1 MIRPK
6 PDVPERVPVI
16 SFPTPEG
23 QSDLLFYEIRDG
35 DVPKNKL
42 WSYGDAH
49 PDVAKFPNH
58 ELVFVAAEG
67 GAGWQRWYYAANRE
81 NQHLYN
87 WQFTD
92 TTDWPQ
98 LAQTFIVRRSEFSV
112 TTTYE
117 MPPKDV
123 IPYPLEW
130 SATGIEERP
139 INDEVL
145 ASTFVTVVVTRE
157 KIRVRAGD
165 GTYSDL
171 ELVGREFD
179 PDTNSTTSYRRSK
192 VPAGESI
199 PEGIQ
204 PDGSIVE
211 LQPVNTLWSIKN
223 TKQAAGLAGKAVNG
237 KAYRSYQIVTNWAW
251 PAVLDYVRITKVNAD
266 PGVAYSAV
274 TGYVTVPVYSA
285 DAYSGP
291 CLATIQEEWTSK
303 MPVVGGNPLWD
314 NTMSGTGLSASP
326 QLIPPTVMLP
336 KSIYFDSPLL
346 RVNVP
351 ECLHGPLT
359 FYEGPYNQFYPA
371 TNYERWPGS
380 VYAEV
385 DLRPSQGGWLKK
397 TMIVNAP
404 SLGGVQSALVLG
416 IDEVLEDGVPISQVF
431 ATSFKLKWN
440 ALAGTT
446 VLNLDISTDPTF
458 TTGFLVN
465 STDNFKNKS
474 VLGTTSKLVTGA
486 SRGVTYYCR
495 LKSSRVEDYGT
506 PSTADDQVISVQSAT
521 LAVTCPP
528 QPEIYLATPGTNWPS
543 NLTSYIDLPPITGSL
558 AFGDVQPPASLTKT
572 IIIRN
577 TGLVAITN
585 LGFSFSG
592 SDFSATGT
600 IPTTVDPGQYEEVTV
615 RFAPTTFSPTTRTAT
630 MTVTSNALNTPSYAV
645 ELTGRSVQPEVNVKY
660 LGTSRLTTSVVNFAD
675 DTSARVNTGTS
686 GVFSLTIENLGNGP
700 LTTAVTSSDPSTI
713 WKLDSAPSE
722 PIPPGGSDEFTVTF
736 TPDEAGSRTTTI
748 SIINNDVT
756 PDSAG
761 SVENPY
767 QLFLTAVGRAVG
779 KISVVAPDVTSGEPL
794 PPGGAY
800 NFGISQFSPSTA
812 KTKNFTVKN
821 IGKAPLNITAIEI
834 TQTAPNQ
841 FSFGTLSFPLT
852 IPVDSS
858 IELPVTFTPTSAGTK
873 TALLKITSDDPT
885 QLLYTASLSGGGG
898 SAQEI
903 QVEQPEG
910 TSLDANVS
918 TLTNYFVNFGSL
930 LVGSSKTLTFWI
942 RNVGNAQL
950 NISSIELGG
959 DNPSK
964 FTLGALQASPAT
976 HLDGGQKASFDVT
989 FNASSTGYFK
999 ATVTINSGDA
1009 SEPQYIIPLNGFA
1022 HPAGS
1027 LTTGQPSAIVLGQSS
1042 ATADVLYGFNEGAPT
1057 VAGGLSLHSAR
1068 PAVSV
1073 SGRVAIADAGNNR
1086 VLIWNTYSA
1095 LSTFKNPDVVL
1106 GQSSLTSGAP
1116 AAVSASSLSS
1126 PSAVAWFGD
1135 KLLVSDYVRSRILI
1149 WNDPQSNNQAANL
1162 VLGGQASA
1170 GASPFT
1176 ASTSGCS
1183 ATLNRGITDIFV
1195 VPSGVNTGKIIA
1207 SDPRNYRILIWNTFP
1222 TVNVAPASVALGQAL
1237 VNNLTV
1243 SVASTVPVLSFVESG
1258 VTLPRFSSSTSV
1270 CVGPDGRLYIA
1281 DNSGSR
1287 VLVYAA
1293 VPTAANTPPTD
1304 VLFRAG
1310 LSPTAGYTGSYSTPP
1325 TPSSTPVFGVAV
1337 NAAGHLAVS
1346 TGEGRVLLFFK
1357 PAFSDS
1363 FPDALVGSSR
1373 FEGSAGGAPSSTSLV
1388 FPKGVTW
1395 YGGDLLVN
1403 DRNRVAIFK
1412 P

>member
-6 PDVPERVPVI
+6 PDIPERVPVI

-23 QSDLLFYEIRDG
+23 QSDLLFYEMRDG
-35 DVPKNKL
+35 DLPKNKA
-42 WSYGDAH
+42 WAYGDQH
-49 PDVAKFPNH
+49 PDSAKFPHH

-98 LAQTFIVRRSEFSV
+98 IAQTFIVRRSDFSV
-112 TTTYE
+112 TSTYE
-117 MPPKDV
+117 MPPLDV
-123 IPYPLEW
+123 IPLPLEW
-130 SATGIEERP
+130 AATGVEERP
-139 INDEVL
+139 INDETL
-145 ASTFVTVVVTRE
+145 ASLFVTVVVTRE
-157 KIRVRAGD
+157 KVRSRQEGGSYA
-165 GTYSDL
+165 DL

-192 VPAGESI
+192 VPAGTSI

-204 PDGSIVE
+204 ADGSFVE

-223 TKQAAGLAGKAVNG
+223 TKQAAGLAGKAILG
-237 KAYRSYQIVTNWAW
+237 KASRTYQIITNWAW
-251 PAVLDYVRITKVNAD
+251 PAVLDYVRITPEYSD
-266 PGVAYSAV
+266 PGDIYSAV
-274 TGYVTVPVYSA
+274 TGYVTVPVYAA

-291 CLATIQEEWTSK
+291 CLATIIEEWTSK
-303 MPVVGGNPLWD
+303 LPIVGGDATWDSTKSTSPALPQPTPL
-314 NTMSGTGLSASP
+314 
-326 QLIPPTVMLP
+326 LP
-336 KSIYFDSPLL
+336 KSISFRSTLL
-346 RVNVP
+346 DVSVP
-351 ECLHGPLT
+351 ECLHGPLN
-359 FYEGPYNQFYPA
+359 FYAGNFEQFYPA
-371 TNYERWPGS
+371 TNYPRWPGS
-380 VYAEV
+380 VVAEV
-385 DLRPSQGGWLKK
+385 NLRPNQGGWLKSIMLIK
-397 TMIVNAP
+397 PP
-404 SLGGVQSALVLG
+404 SQAGVQSE
-416 IDEVLEDGVPISQVF
+416 IVLELDQLF
-431 ATSFKLKWN
+431 ATSFSLKWN

-446 VLNLDISTDPTF
+446 DLNLDVSTDPTF

-465 STDNFKNKS
+465 STDNFNNKS

-486 SRGVTYYCR
+486 ARGVTYYCR
-495 LKSSRVEDYGT
+495 LKSSRVESYGT
-506 PSTADDQVISVQSAT
+506 PTTADDQVIDAQSAT

-528 QPEIYLATPGTNWPS
+528 QPEIYLATPGPNWPAT
-543 NLTSYIDLPPITGSL
+543 LTSYIDLPTITGSL

-577 TGLVAITN
+577 TGLVALTN
-585 LGFSFSG
+585 LVFSFSG
-592 SDFSATGT
+592 SDFSTTGT
-600 IPTTVDPGQYEEVTV
+600 VPTTVGPGQYEEVTV

-675 DTSARVNTGTS
+675 DTSARVNTGDS
-686 GVFSLTIENLGNGP
+686 GVFSLTIENLGSGP
-700 LTTAVTSSDPSTI
+700 LTTAVTSSDQSAI
-713 WKLDSAPSE
+713 WKIDSAPSD

-736 TPDEAGSRTTTI
+736 SPNEGGSKTTTI
-748 SIINNDVT
+748 SITNNDVT

-767 QLFLTAVGRAVG
+767 QLFLTAFGRAVG
-779 KISVVAPDVTSGEPL
+779 KISVIAPEVTSGESL
-794 PPGGAY
+794 PSGGTY
-800 NFGISQFSPSTA
+800 NFGISQFNPATA
-812 KTKNFTVKN
+812 KTRYFTVKN

-834 TQTAPNQ
+834 TQAAPNQ

-852 IPVDSS
+852 IPIDSS
-858 IELPVTFTPTSAGTK
+858 IQLSVTFTPTSVGTK

-885 QLLYTASLSGGGG
+885 QLLYSASLSGGGG

-910 TSLDANVS
+910 TPLDALITS
-918 TLTNYFVNFGSL
+918 PNYFVNFGDL
-930 LVGSSKTLTFWI
+930 LVGSSRTLTFWI

-950 NISSIELGG
+950 SISSISLAG
-959 DNPSK
+959 DNPNK

-989 FNASSTGYFK
+989 FNASTTGYFK
-999 ATVTINSGDA
+999 AIITINSGDT
-1009 SEPQYIIPLNGFA
+1009 SEPQFNIPINGFV
-1022 HPAGS
+1022 HPSGS
-1027 LTTGQPSAIVLGQSS
+1027 LMAGQPSSIVLGQSS
-1042 ATADVLYGFNEGAPT
+1042 ATVDVLYGANDGAPT
-1057 VAGGLSLHSAR
+1057 IAGGLSLHSAR
-1068 PAVSV
+1068 PAVSA
-1073 SGRVAIADAGNNR
+1073 SGRLAIADTKNNR

-1095 LSTFKNPDVVL
+1095 LSTFKNPDLVL
-1106 GQSSLTSGAP
+1106 GQPSFTSGAI

-1149 WNDPQSNNQAANL
+1149 WDDPQTNNQAANL

-1170 GASPFT
+1170 GATPFA

-1207 SDPRNYRILIWNTFP
+1207 SDPRNYRVLIWNTFP
-1222 TVNVAPASVALGQAL
+1222 TVNVAPASVALGQAS

-1243 SVASTVPVLSFVESG
+1243 SVAPTTTSLSFVESG
-1258 VTLPRFSSSTSV
+1258 VTLPRFSATSV

-1281 DNSGSR
+1281 DNGGSR
-1287 VLVYAA
+1287 VHIYDA
-1293 VPTAANTPPTD
+1293 VPTSATTPPTD

-1310 LSPTAGYTGSYSTPP
+1310 LLYGDAATGIYPTGTSVS
-1325 TPSSTPVFGVAV
+1325 GVAV

-1346 TGEGRVLLFFK
+1346 LGEGRALLFFR

-1363 FPDALVGSSR
+1363 VPDSLLGSSR
-1373 FEGSAGGAPSSTSLV
+1373 FEGSTSGTFSATSLV
-1388 FPKGVTW
+1388 TPTGMTW
-1395 YGGDLLVN
+1395 YGGDLLVT
-1403 DRNRVAIFK
+1403 DKNRVAIFK